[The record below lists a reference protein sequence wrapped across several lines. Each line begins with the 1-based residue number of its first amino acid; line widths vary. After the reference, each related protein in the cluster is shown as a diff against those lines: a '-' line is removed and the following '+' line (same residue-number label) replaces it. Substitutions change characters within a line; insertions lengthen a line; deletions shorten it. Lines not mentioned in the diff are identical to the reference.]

1 MGRNREFS
9 GLSPFGDYNIK
20 REDGGT
26 GESRSHQIL
35 PPNTF
40 SGRLPE
46 RPENPRAGLCNI
58 VPGPRGLTGTSLLI
72 LRDLSSPHFFIQQVD
87 RWLQHCMM
95 DVTRNTCFL

>member
-26 GESRSHQIL
+26 GESRFHPIL
-35 PPNTF
+35 PPKTL

-72 LRDLSSPHFFIQQVD
+72 LRDLSSPHFFIQRVD
-87 RWLQHCMM
+87 RWLQHCMT